1 MSAPESPPTAPP
13 PLSQQPKPP
22 KSPKQARFVALQH
35 RDYRLVWIG
44 QFISVIGTQMQ
55 LVAIN
60 WHIFQLLQGQA
71 ITIDLFGFH
80 LALNS
85 EALGLGGVGLARI
98 IPIAIFAVLG
108 GALADV
114 RNRRTLLLWTNGA
127 AALFALALALLTA
140 AGQDTVWTIYLL
152 TALTSATAAFS
163 GPAYQS
169 IIPNL
174 VPEEHLTNAISLNSL
189 SFQTATISGPA
200 LAGLLM
206 AGFGVSAVYALNA
219 ASFVTIIGAL
229 LLIHYRGGAAAKDTG
244 LSWGAIVEG
253 WRFVRHTRIIWGSM
267 MLDFLATFFSSANT
281 MLPLVAGQI
290 LRVGADGYGLLATA
304 QAVGSLL
311 TGIVLSLRKD
321 IYRQGVVLLSSVA
334 FYGVATM
341 LFGISTSFV
350 LSYVLFALTGAA
362 DTVSTVIRQT
372 IRQMM
377 TPDRLRGRMTGINQI
392 FFMGGPQLGE
402 MEAGIVAALFG
413 VPFAIVSGGLATV
426 VLTGYIAWKY
436 PKLRNYTRAHMA
448 EDRAR
453 AATA

>member
-1 MSAPESPPTAPP
+1 MDTMSFPPAPPSSPP
-13 PLSQQPKPP
+13 PLS
-22 KSPKQARFVALQH
+22 KQRFVALQH
-35 RDYRLVWIG
+35 RDFRLIWMGTLV
-44 QFISVIGTQMQ
+44 SVIGTQMQ
-55 LVAIN
+55 MVAIN
-60 WHIFQLLQGQA
+60 WHIFQLLQG
-71 ITIDLFGFH
+71 TTVSLDLFGVQ
-80 LALNS
+80 LSLNP

-98 IPIAIFAVLG
+98 IPIALFAILG

-127 AALFALALALLTA
+127 AALFALILALLSFA
-140 AGQDTVWTIYLL
+140 NLDTIWTIYLL

-163 GPAYQS
+163 GPAFQS
-169 IIPNL
+169 LVPNL
-174 VPEEHLTNAISLNSL
+174 VPEEHLTNAISVNSL
-189 SFQTATISGPA
+189 SGQTATIVGPA
-200 LAGLLM
+200 LAGVVM
-206 AGFGVSAVYALNA
+206 AATGVGTVYALNA
-219 ASFVTIIGAL
+219 VSFLTIIVAL
-229 LLIHYRGGAAAKDTG
+229 LLIRYHGGAAARDTG
-244 LSWGAIVEG
+244 LNWAAIVEG

-290 LRVGADGYGLLATA
+290 LQVGAGGYGLLATA
-304 QAVGSLL
+304 QAVGSLIS
-311 TGIVLSLRKD
+311 GIVLSLRKD

-334 FYGVATM
+334 LYGVATM
-341 LFGISTSFV
+341 LFGLSTSFV
-350 LSYVLFALTGAA
+350 LSYVLFAFTGAT

-413 VPFAIVSGGLATV
+413 VPFAIVSGGLATI

-436 PKLRNYTRAHMA
+436 PNLRNYTRAHMV

>member
-1 MSAPESPPTAPP
+1 MS
-13 PLSQQPKPP
+13 SQ
-22 KSPKQARFVALQH
+22 RFVALQH
-35 RDYRLVWIG
+35 RDFRLIWIG
-44 QFISVIGTQMQ
+44 QFVSIVGTQMQ

-60 WHIFQLLQGQA
+60 WNIFELLHG
-71 ITIDLFGFH
+71 TSVSLNLFGFNLT
-80 LALNS
+80 LAP

-98 IPIAIFAVLG
+98 IPIALFAVLG

-114 RNRRTLLLWTNGA
+114 RNRRTLLLWTNTA
-127 AALFALALALLTA
+127 AALFALVLALLA
-140 AGQDTVWTIYLL
+140 FAGRDTIWTIYLL
-152 TALTSATAAFS
+152 TSLTAATSAFA
-163 GPAYQS
+163 GPAFQS
-169 IIPNL
+169 LVPNL

-189 SFQTATISGPA
+189 SMQTATIAGPA
-200 LAGLLM
+200 LAGVVM
-206 AGFGVSAVYALNA
+206 ATTGVGTVYALNA
-219 ASFVTIIGAL
+219 LSFATIIVAL
-229 LLIHYRGGAAAKDTG
+229 LLIRYRGGAAARDTG
-244 LSWGAIVEG
+244 LNWAAIVEG

-290 LRVGADGYGLLATA
+290 LKVGADGYGLLATA

-311 TGIVLSLRKD
+311 TGLVLSLRKD
-321 IYRQGVVLLSSVA
+321 IYRQGFVLLISVA
-334 FYGVATM
+334 LYGLATM
-341 LFGISTSFV
+341 LFGLSTSFV
-350 LSYVLFALTGAA
+350 LSYVLFAFTGAT

-402 MEAGIVAALFG
+402 MEAGIVAALLG
-413 VPFAIVSGGLATV
+413 VPFAIVSGGLATI

-436 PKLRNYTRAHMA
+436 PNLRNYTRAHMA

-453 AATA
+453 AASA

>member
-1 MSAPESPPTAPP
+1 MS
-13 PLSQQPKPP
+13 SQ
-22 KSPKQARFVALQH
+22 RFVALQH
-35 RDYRLVWIG
+35 RDFRLIWLG
-44 QFISVIGTQMQ
+44 QFVSIVGTQMQ
-55 LVAIN
+55 MVAIN
-60 WHIFQLLQGQA
+60 WNIFQLLHG
-71 ITIDLFGFH
+71 TNVSLNLFGFNLT
-80 LALNS
+80 LAP

-98 IPIAIFAVLG
+98 IPIALFAVLG

-114 RNRRTLLLWTNGA
+114 RNRRTLLLWTNTA
-127 AALFALALALLTA
+127 AALFALVLAVLA
-140 AGQDTVWTIYLL
+140 FAGRDSIWTIYLL
-152 TALTSATAAFS
+152 TSLTAATGAFS
-163 GPAYQS
+163 GPAFQS
-169 IIPNL
+169 LVPNL

-189 SFQTATISGPA
+189 SMQTATIAGPA
-200 LAGLLM
+200 LAGVVM
-206 AGFGVSAVYALNA
+206 ATTGVGTVYALNA
-219 ASFVTIIGAL
+219 LSFATIIVAL
-229 LLIHYRGGAAAKDTG
+229 LLIRYRGGAAARDTG
-244 LSWGAIVEG
+244 LNWAAIVEG

-281 MLPLVAGQI
+281 MLPLVAGQV
-290 LRVGADGYGLLATA
+290 LKVGADGYGLLATA

-321 IYRQGVVLLSSVA
+321 IYRQGFVLLTSVA
-334 FYGVATM
+334 LYGVATM
-341 LFGISTSFV
+341 LFGLSTSFV
-350 LSYVLFALTGAA
+350 LSYVLFAFTGAT

-413 VPFAIVSGGLATV
+413 VPFAIVSGGLATI

-436 PKLRNYTRAHMA
+436 PNLRNYTRAHMA

-453 AATA
+453 AAAG

>member
-1 MSAPESPPTAPP
+1 MSSPVPSPTSSPPSAGP
-13 PLSQQPKPP
+13 PKP
-22 KSPKQARFVALQH
+22 QRFVALQH

-44 QFISVIGTQMQ
+44 QFVSIIGTQMQ

-60 WHIFQLLQGQA
+60 WHIFQLLQGTQVSL
-71 ITIDLFGFH
+71 DLFGFH

-98 IPIAIFAVLG
+98 IPIALFAVLG
-108 GALADV
+108 GALADISS
-114 RNRRTLLLWTNGA
+114 RRTLLLWTNSA
-127 AALFALALALLTA
+127 AALFALALATLTMA
-140 AGQDTVWTIYLL
+140 RLDTIWTIYLL

-169 IIPNL
+169 LIPNL

-189 SFQTATISGPA
+189 SFQTATITGPA
-200 LAGLLM
+200 LGGVLITA
-206 AGFGVSAVYALNA
+206 FGVGAVYALNA
-219 ASFVTIIGAL
+219 VSFATIIGAL
-229 LLIHYRGGAAAKDTG
+229 LLIRYRGGAAARDTG
-244 LSWGAIVEG
+244 LNWGAIIEG

-281 MLPLVAGQI
+281 MLPLVAGQV
-290 LRVGADGYGLLATA
+290 LKVGADGYGVLATA

-311 TGIVLSLRKD
+311 AGVVLSLRKD
-321 IYRQGVVLLSSVA
+321 IYRQGVVLLSSVV
-334 FYGVATM
+334 FYGLATM
-341 LFGISTSFV
+341 LFGLSTSFV
-350 LSYVLFALTGAA
+350 FSYILFALTGAA

-413 VPFAIVSGGLATV
+413 VPFAIVSGGLATI

-436 PKLRNYTRAHMA
+436 PKLRDYTRAHMA

-453 AATA
+453 AATV

>member
-1 MSAPESPPTAPP
+1 MS
-13 PLSQQPKPP
+13 SQ
-22 KSPKQARFVALQH
+22 RFVALQH
-35 RDYRLVWIG
+35 RDFRLIWLG
-44 QFISVIGTQMQ
+44 QFVSIVGTQMQ
-55 LVAIN
+55 MVAIN
-60 WHIFQLLQGQA
+60 WNIFQLLHG
-71 ITIDLFGFH
+71 TNVSLNLFGFNLT
-80 LALNS
+80 LAP

-98 IPIAIFAVLG
+98 IPIALFAVLG

-114 RNRRTLLLWTNGA
+114 RNRRTLLLWTNTA
-127 AALFALALALLTA
+127 AALFALVLAVLA
-140 AGQDTVWTIYLL
+140 FAGRDSIWTIYLL
-152 TALTSATAAFS
+152 TSLTAATGAFS
-163 GPAYQS
+163 GPAFQS
-169 IIPNL
+169 LVPNL

-189 SFQTATISGPA
+189 SMQTATIAGPA
-200 LAGLLM
+200 LAGVVM
-206 AGFGVSAVYALNA
+206 ATTGVGTVYALNA
-219 ASFVTIIGAL
+219 LSFATIIVAL
-229 LLIHYRGGAAAKDTG
+229 LLIRYRGGAAARDTG
-244 LSWGAIVEG
+244 LNWAAIVEG

-281 MLPLVAGQI
+281 MLPLVAGQV
-290 LRVGADGYGLLATA
+290 LKVGADGYGLLATA

-321 IYRQGVVLLSSVA
+321 IYRQGFVLLTSVA
-334 FYGVATM
+334 LYGVATM
-341 LFGISTSFV
+341 LFGLSTSFV
-350 LSYVLFALTGAA
+350 LSYVLFAFTGAT

-413 VPFAIVSGGLATV
+413 VPFAIVSGGLATI

-436 PKLRNYTRAHMA
+436 PNLRNYTRAHMA

-453 AATA
+453 AASG

>member
-1 MSAPESPPTAPP
+1 MSSPAAP
-13 PLSQQPKPP
+13 QPR
-22 KSPKQARFVALQH
+22 QRFVALQH
-35 RDYRLVWIG
+35 RDFRLIWIG
-44 QFISVIGTQMQ
+44 QFISIVGTQMQ

-60 WHIFQLLQGQA
+60 WHIFELLQGQVL
-71 ITIDLFGFH
+71 TVSFFGQT
-80 LALNS
+80 LTLNP

-98 IPIAIFAVLG
+98 IPIALFAVLG

-127 AALFALALALLTA
+127 AALFAIILALLNFA
-140 AGQDTVWTIYLL
+140 HLDTVWTIYLL
-152 TALTSATAAFS
+152 TSLTAATAAFS
-163 GPAYQS
+163 GPAFQS
-169 IIPNL
+169 LVPNL

-189 SFQTATISGPA
+189 SFQTATIAGPA
-200 LAGLLM
+200 LAGIVITGTSVGM
-206 AGFGVSAVYALNA
+206 VYVVNAV
-219 ASFVTIIGAL
+219 SFVTIIVAL
-229 LLIHYRGGAAAKDTG
+229 LLIRYRGGAAARDTG
-244 LSWGAIVEG
+244 LNWAAIVEG

-290 LRVGADGYGLLATA
+290 LQVGPQGYGVLATA

-311 TGIVLSLRKD
+311 TGITLSLRKD
-321 IYRQGVVLLSSVA
+321 IYRQGVVLLTSVA
-334 FYGVATM
+334 LYGLATM
-341 LFGISTSFV
+341 LFGLSTSFV
-350 LSYVLFALTGAA
+350 LSYILFAFTGAA

-413 VPFAIVSGGLATV
+413 VPFAIVSGGLATI

-436 PKLRNYTRAHMA
+436 PRLRQYTSAHMA

-453 AATA
+453 AAAG

>member
-1 MSAPESPPTAPP
+1 MPASSSSPTPSPPPA
-13 PLSQQPKPP
+13 QPP
-22 KSPKQARFVALQH
+22 KQQRFVALQH
-35 RDYRLVWIG
+35 RDYRLIWVG

-60 WHIFQLLQGQA
+60 WHIFQLLQGTS
-71 ITIDLFGFH
+71 ITLDLFGYH
-80 LALNS
+80 LDLNP

-98 IPIAIFAVLG
+98 IPIALFAVLG

-114 RNRRTLLLWTNGA
+114 RNRRTLLLWTNTA
-127 AALFALALALLTA
+127 AALFAIMLAVLTA
-140 AGQDTVWTIYLL
+140 ARLDTVWTIYLL

-169 IIPNL
+169 LIPNL

-200 LAGLLM
+200 LAGVLM
-206 AGFGVSAVYALNA
+206 ASLGVSAVYTLNA
-219 ASFVTIIGAL
+219 VSFITIIGAL
-229 LLIHYRGGAAAKDTG
+229 LLIRYRGRAAARDTG

-281 MLPLVAGQI
+281 MLPLVAGQV

-334 FYGVATM
+334 FYGLATM

-350 LSYVLFALTGAA
+350 FSYILFAMTGAA

-413 VPFAIVSGGLATV
+413 VPFAIVSGGLATI

-436 PKLRNYTRAHMA
+436 PKLRDYTSAHMA

-453 AATA
+453 AAAAV